1 MIIILFPTSVNI
13 AKIED
18 RVECGGFYVQTQRF
32 RFKLSTVII
41 FFVCLVVLIS
51 LMITDLLI
59 SNTVSEN
66 IRKHQ
71 EDKARMVSRS
81 IATSYIIIEALED
94 ERKTKEIQDY
104 TKEIQSAT
112 DMMFIVVMD
121 MNGIRKSHHN
131 PEQIGKHFVGGDE
144 KEALKGKEYVS
155 IARGTLGESLRSFT
169 PIYNVT
175 GKQIGVVAVGISLE
189 SVETA
194 LGKSYLSILTVTV
207 LGLLIGIIGAVLLA
221 RYIKRILFGLEPFA
235 IAKIFVERSTMLQ
248 SVHEGIIAVDNEQTI
263 TLVNSSARQIFKK
276 AGLPQ
281 DPVGMNIHE
290 FLPSTKLNQVL
301 EEGKPKLD
309 EEQMINGVSILV
321 NRVPLIVN
329 GEVVGAI
336 STFRDKTDVNQLAE
350 QLTGVKTY
358 AEALRAQS
366 HEFMNRLHVIL
377 GMVQLKCYDELSDFI
392 RTLVGHQNQELGTIA
407 QHIKDHALAGFL
419 MGKLSYARE
428 EQVEFNI
435 EVNTVIPEPK
445 DPKITHELITILGN
459 LIDNAIEAMANSIDK
474 TLEVTLNYSD
484 KFLTMDV
491 LDSGPGIP
499 DDIQRSILDKG
510 FSTKGENR
518 GYGLYLVTKGI
529 ENLGGE
535 MEIDSKLLLGTEIH
549 IRIPYEVREGNHDK
563 GSDSRR

>member
-1 MIIILFPTSVNI
+1 M
-13 AKIED
+13 
-18 RVECGGFYVQTQRF
+18 QTQAF

-41 FFVCLVVLIS
+41 FFVCLVVLVS

-71 EDKARMVSRS
+71 EEKARMVSRS
-81 IATSYIIIEALED
+81 IATSTIIIKALEGD
-94 ERKTKEIQDY
+94 QKSMEIQEY
-104 TKEIQSAT
+104 TKSIQAAT

-121 MNGIRKSHHN
+121 MNGIRKSHPN

-155 IARGTLGESLRSFT
+155 SSNGTLGESLRAFT
-169 PIYNVT
+169 PIYNTT
-175 GKQIGVVAVGISLE
+175 GDQIGVVAVGIALE
-189 SVETA
+189 SVEAA
-194 LGKSYLSILTVTV
+194 LGKSNRSILTVTI
-207 LGLLIGIIGAVLLA
+207 LGLLVGIIGAVLLA

-263 TLVNSSARQIFKK
+263 TLVNRSARQIFKK
-276 AGLPQ
+276 AGLSK
-281 DPVGMNIHE
+281 DPVGMKIYE
-290 FLPSTKLNQVL
+290 YLPSTKLDPVL
-301 EEGKPKLD
+301 EKGKPELD

-321 NRVPLIVN
+321 NSVPLFVN

-336 STFRDKTDVNQLAE
+336 STFRDMTEVKQLAE

-358 AEALRAQS
+358 AEALRSQS

-377 GMVQLKCYDELSDFI
+377 GMVQMKCYDELSEYI
-392 RTLVGHQNQELGTIA
+392 RAIVGHHNQELGNIA
-407 QHIKDHALAGFL
+407 QHIKDPALAGFL

-428 EQVEFNI
+428 EQVELNI
-435 EVNTVIPEPK
+435 DVHTVIPQPANPK
-445 DPKITHELITILGN
+445 MTHELITIFGN
-459 LIDNAIEAMANSIDK
+459 LIDNAIEAMADSIDK
-474 TLEVTLNYSD
+474 TLDVTFHYSERS
-484 KFLTMDV
+484 LTMEV

-499 DDIQRSILDKG
+499 DEIQKSVLEKG
-510 FSTKGENR
+510 YSTKGANR
-518 GYGLYLVTKGI
+518 GYGLYLVTKSI

-535 MEIDSKLLLGTEIH
+535 MIIDSKSLLGTEIH
-549 IRIPYEVREGNHDK
+549 ITIPYEIEEGDHD
-563 GSDSRR
+563 

>member
-1 MIIILFPTSVNI
+1 MES
-13 AKIED
+13 
-18 RVECGGFYVQTQRF
+18 GGFHVQTQAF

-41 FFVCLVVLIS
+41 FFVCLVVLVS

-71 EDKARMVSRS
+71 EEKARMVSRS
-81 IATSYIIIEALED
+81 IATSTIIIKALEGD
-94 ERKTKEIQDY
+94 QKSMEIQEY
-104 TKEIQSAT
+104 TKSIQAAT

-121 MNGIRKSHHN
+121 MNGIRKSHPN

-155 IARGTLGESLRSFT
+155 SSNGTLGESLRAFT
-169 PIYNVT
+169 PIYNTT
-175 GKQIGVVAVGISLE
+175 GDQIGVVAVGIALE
-189 SVETA
+189 SVEAA
-194 LGKSYLSILTVTV
+194 LGKSNRSILTVTI
-207 LGLLIGIIGAVLLA
+207 LGLLVGIIGAVLLA

-263 TLVNSSARQIFKK
+263 TLVNRSARQIFKK
-276 AGLPQ
+276 AGLSK
-281 DPVGMNIHE
+281 DPVGMKIYE
-290 FLPSTKLNQVL
+290 YLPSTKLDPVL
-301 EEGKPKLD
+301 EKGKPELD

-321 NRVPLIVN
+321 NSVPLFVN

-336 STFRDKTDVNQLAE
+336 STFRDMTEVKQLAE

-358 AEALRAQS
+358 AEALRSQS

-377 GMVQLKCYDELSDFI
+377 GMVQMKCYDELSEYI
-392 RTLVGHQNQELGTIA
+392 RAIVGHHNQELGNIA
-407 QHIKDHALAGFL
+407 QHIKDPALAGFL

-428 EQVEFNI
+428 EQVELNI
-435 EVNTVIPEPK
+435 DVHTVIPQPANPK
-445 DPKITHELITILGN
+445 MTHELITIFGN
-459 LIDNAIEAMANSIDK
+459 LIDNAIEAMADSIDK
-474 TLEVTLNYSD
+474 TLDVTFHYSERS
-484 KFLTMDV
+484 LTMEV

-499 DDIQRSILDKG
+499 DEIQKSVLEKG
-510 FSTKGENR
+510 YSTKGANR
-518 GYGLYLVTKGI
+518 GYGLYLVTKSI

-535 MEIDSKLLLGTEIH
+535 MIIDSKSLLGTEIH
-549 IRIPYEVREGNHDK
+549 ITIPYEIEEGDHD
-563 GSDSRR
+563 